1 MPAKKSVKKPVQRKP
16 LTELEQWE
24 KKLAAMK
31 AKGANK
37 DDIRAVE
44 DRIRFTKRENKEG

>member
-1 MPAKKSVKKPVQRKP
+1 MSAKKSVKRPVQRKP

-24 KKLAAMK
+24 QKLRAMK
-31 AKGANK
+31 AAGASK

-44 DRIRFTKRENKEG
+44 DRIRFTKRELEK